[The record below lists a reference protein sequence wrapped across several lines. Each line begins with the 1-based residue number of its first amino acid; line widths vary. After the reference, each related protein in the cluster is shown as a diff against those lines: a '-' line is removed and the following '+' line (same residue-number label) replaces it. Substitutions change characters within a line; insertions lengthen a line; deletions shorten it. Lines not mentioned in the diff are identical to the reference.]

1 MKIKKYIKLL
11 LDTALTPFR
20 QVVDFLE
27 DDSHKPISKRGR
39 AFLERPDSKKLLDEA
54 FKRSDDEFKKTGI
67 YKSPTVLIP
76 EEVREAKINSIL
88 NKRGLN

>member
-39 AFLERPDSKKLLDEA
+39 AFLERPDSKKIIR
-54 FKRSDDEFKKTGI
+54 RSIQKE
-67 YKSPTVLIP
+67 
-76 EEVREAKINSIL
+76 
-88 NKRGLN
+88 